1 MKLLIYR
8 ALKVDTVAWA
18 LGSDS
23 IMPECKNNHI
33 KLDLPKISAPKEV
46 IDADGCVMN
55 K

>member
-23 IMPECKNNHI
+23 IMPEGKNNHI